1 MGPRAR
7 GDGLAELT
15 LTGMALD
22 AVRKRSG
29 GDADGEMGR
38 KVASGMG

>member
-7 GDGLAELT
+7 GDGLAE

-29 GDADGEMGR
+29 GFADGEMGT